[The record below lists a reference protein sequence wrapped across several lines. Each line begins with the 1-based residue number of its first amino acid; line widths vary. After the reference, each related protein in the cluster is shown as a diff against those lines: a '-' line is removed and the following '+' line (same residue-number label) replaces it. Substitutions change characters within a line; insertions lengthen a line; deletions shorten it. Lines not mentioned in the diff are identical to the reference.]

1 MYEDDNET
9 CRYEDDDCVKT
20 MFTYTEAETAEFV
33 IKPAQ
38 GNLSLIPGMRSYT
51 IELHGFEEAISEE
64 VSVTA
69 DGQMQHANVS
79 YDKNMRAIIV
89 QIPATNV
96 TKEIKVKIDKNLCQL
111 KNQTKDNCFQFLN
124 QAEIDFFLKDQ
135 IFDLVQKER
144 RLPILISRL
153 HAMNMEEKLLA
164 VLIEMLTAKT
174 E

>member
-1 MYEDDNET
+1 MFGSELMVAPITSKRIPGLNVAEVKVWLPEGIWHDIYTGMIYDGNRTLNMYRDLNSIPVLAKAGAILPFTDEISVPEAIKNPSGLRLKVYAGADGSFELYEDDNET

-69 DGQMQHANVS
+69 
-79 YDKNMRAIIV
+79 
-89 QIPATNV
+89 
-96 TKEIKVKIDKNLCQL
+96 
-111 KNQTKDNCFQFLN
+111 
-124 QAEIDFFLKDQ
+124 
-135 IFDLVQKER
+135 
-144 RLPILISRL
+144 
-153 HAMNMEEKLLA
+153 
-164 VLIEMLTAKT
+164 
-174 E
+174 